1 MSGFNYENTETKMQ
15 SGGKVVRKVSIK
27 KGRGYK
33 SITKYHKGKKLYT
46 VKKPI
51 HKEHIKMIKR
61 GKFVPGLFQD
71 CRGCKTKKR
80 RGGGDIEEGP
90 EIPDVNPY
98 PVPPDPERFSEHE
111 RRMRVRPVKTEEV
124 EELFAGPTPEA
135 KQVIEAEQMAM
146 EDPLNQDPF
155 DREEL
160 RIFSGEGG
168 RRKRNM

>member
-1 MSGFNYENTETKMQ
+1 MGFNYENTETKIQ

-33 SITKYHKGKKLYT
+33 SVTKYRRDKKLYT

-61 GKFVPGLFQD
+61 GIFVPGLFQD

-80 RGGGDIEEGP
+80 RGGRDIEEGP
-90 EIPDVNPY
+90 EIPDVEPY
-98 PVPPDPERFSEHE
+98 PVPPDPYRLAEYD
-111 RRMRVRPVKTEEV
+111 RRMRNRPLKPGEAEKV
-124 EELFAGPTPEA
+124 FAGPTPEA
-135 KQVIEAEQMAM
+135 EQAAEANMMAS

-155 DREEL
+155 YREDL
-160 RIFSGEGG
+160 QIFSRGG
-168 RRKRNM
+168 RKRRKM